1 MHYTINSAL
10 LQLLSIKN
18 LSCCW
23 FTKRGRKKLIPIHQY
38 STYNTTG
45 CCIGKRGFSNT
56 PFTVYV
62 KYIHTCSTSPLHNFL
77 PYHSWIDSMLLSRLE
92 NIETL
97 QIHAKGQLISKC
109 PFGVIVWT
117 KIPMIFFSR
126 ISSLTSKKRS
136 KLKNKGSLYR

>member
-62 KYIHTCSTSPLHNFL
+62 KYIRVVQGGPNLFLSSQTDELMAATKLSDCLGLNHYKKAKKKIKHFIHLALAYWPQSLSSYHTISPTGNSG
-77 PYHSWIDSMLLSRLE
+77 Y
-92 NIETL
+92 
-97 QIHAKGQLISKC
+97 QL
-109 PFGVIVWT
+109 
-117 KIPMIFFSR
+117 
-126 ISSLTSKKRS
+126 KKHV
-136 KLKNKGSLYR
+136 LVM

>member
-1 MHYTINSAL
+1 MKVENIFYHSNKYAL
-10 LQLLSIKN
+10 HNQFCFASLTFNKKT

-62 KYIHTCSTSPLHNFL
+62 KYIRVVHTSLLHNFL

-97 QIHAKGQLISKC
+97 QIYAKGGFFSESEIPFLDLQISK
-109 PFGVIVWT
+109 
-117 KIPMIFFSR
+117 KNIP
-126 ISSLTSKKRS
+126 
-136 KLKNKGSLYR
+136 KNYPELEI